1 MAWQNNHTGIS
12 AVSSVIRIVAFSLLL
27 FLSQGMK
34 AQDEEVRIIA
44 GGDTLKP
51 SKYIAPLVE
60 QPQLMFFQG
69 FTLSA
74 DLFGPVQYLISD
86 YGSFEAALRLNLLN
100 TYLPIVEAGY
110 GKCDCTDDN
119 TDIHYKASAPY
130 LRVGCDINLLKNKF
144 QENRLFAGLRY
155 GITSFKYDMDGPSIV
170 DPIWGG
176 SSAFDNKG
184 VKSTC
189 HWAELVVGVQVKVWK
204 NLHMGWTAR
213 YKKELSIG
221 TTDFGKPY
229 YVPGYGTT
237 TNTSCWGGTYN
248 LIFDLNWGKKKYGIT
263 NAKTQ

>member
-1 MAWQNNHTGIS
+1 MEWLNRHTDILIGR
-12 AVSSVIRIVAFSLLL
+12 SVIRVVVCFALVV
-27 FLSQGMK
+27 LSQGMK

-44 GGDTLKP
+44 DGDTLKP

-60 QPQLMFFQG
+60 EPQLVLFQG

-74 DLFGPVQYLISD
+74 DVFGPVQYLLSD

-100 TYLPIVEAGY
+100 TYLPIVEVGY

-119 TDIHYKASAPY
+119 TEIHYKANAPY

-144 QENRLFAGLRY
+144 QDNRFFAGLRY

-176 SSAFDNKG
+176 MSSFDNKG

-204 NLHMGWTAR
+204 NLHMGWSAR

-221 TTDFGKPY
+221 KSDVGKPY

-237 TNTSCWGGTYN
+237 VNTSCWGGTYN
-248 LIFDLNWGKKKYGIT
+248 IIFDLNWGRKKVSKSEVE
-263 NAKTQ
+263 AQ